1 MVLRSTR
8 VVTPEGTRPATV
20 AVAGGTIDAVLPYD
34 TEVPAGARLEDFG
47 DDVLLPGLVDT
58 HVHVNDPGRTEWE
71 GFWTATRAAAAGGI
85 TTLLDMPLNSLP
97 PTTTVEN
104 LRIKQQV
111 AAPKAHV
118 DTGFWGGALPSNV
131 KDLRPLYEAGV
142 FGFKCFLSPSGVEE
156 FPELDQE
163 QLARSLAEIA
173 GFGGL
178 LIVHAEDPHHL
189 ADAPQRPGPGTHPMS
204 ATASR
209 PAPSGTAGAGRF
221 ARPLLGAFLVAAAV
235 DLTGLL
241 AGLDTVHLV
250 AKPLLMPLLAAYAA
264 VRGGPRPLI
273 AALLFGWGGDVFL
286 LADNDLAFLLG
297 MGSFAVGHVCY
308 LTLFG
313 RGQAR
318 TRASLAAGIAYAVV
332 LAVFLVLIWS
342 DLPAELRVPVAGY
355 SLLLTAMAWR
365 AGVLGRYAAA
375 GGALFL
381 LSDAL
386 IATGIA
392 EWPRL
397 PAPDFWVM
405 LTYIAAQLLLA
416 LGVLRVGRGGRP

>member
-1 MVLRSTR
+1 
-8 VVTPEGTRPATV
+8 
-20 AVAGGTIDAVLPYD
+20 
-34 TEVPAGARLEDFG
+34 
-47 DDVLLPGLVDT
+47 
-58 HVHVNDPGRTEWE
+58 
-71 GFWTATRAAAAGGI
+71 
-85 TTLLDMPLNSLP
+85 
-97 PTTTVEN
+97 
-104 LRIKQQV
+104 
-111 AAPKAHV
+111 
-118 DTGFWGGALPSNV
+118 
-131 KDLRPLYEAGV
+131 
-142 FGFKCFLSPSGVEE
+142 
-156 FPELDQE
+156 
-163 QLARSLAEIA
+163 
-173 GFGGL
+173 
-178 LIVHAEDPHHL
+178 
-189 ADAPQRPGPGTHPMS
+189 MS

-235 DLTGLL
+235 DLAGLL

-264 VRGGPRPLI
+264 VRGGPRLLI

-313 RGQAR
+313 RGRAASAR
-318 TRASLAAGIAYAVV
+318 TRTSLAAGIAYAVV

-416 LGVLRVGRGGRP
+416 LGVLRAGRVHHT